1 MKISVEQASDILSME
16 PDELLMEVQS
26 VDAVTAHYVAP
37 SDMLYND
44 DGTVQFVDGNSN
56 PTWEFDMTEILTH
69 KKVLDE
75 KRQAEGAEKLSQ
87 AVRTALDLED

>member
-1 MKISVEQASDILSME
+1 MKISIEQAAEIMSME

-26 VDAVTAHYVAP
+26 VDTVTAHFVVP

-44 DGTVQFVDGNSN
+44 DGTVQFVDGDPN

-75 KRQAEGAEKLSQ
+75 KRQAEGAKKLSD
-87 AVRTALDLED
+87 AVKTALELED

>member
-1 MKISVEQASDILSME
+1 MKISIAQAAEIMSME
-16 PDELLMEVQS
+16 TDELLMEVQS
-26 VDAVTAHYVAP
+26 IDTVTAHFVAP

-44 DGTVQFVDGNSN
+44 DGTVQFVDGDPD
-56 PTWEFDMTEILTH
+56 PTWEFDMTEILAH

-75 KRQAEGAEKLSQ
+75 KRQTEGAEKLSQ

>member
-1 MKISVEQASDILSME
+1 MKISIEQASDILSME

-26 VDAVTAHYVAP
+26 VDTVTAHYAAP

-44 DGTVQFVDGNSN
+44 DGTVQFVDGNPEPS
-56 PTWEFDMTEILTH
+56 WEFDMTEILDY

-75 KRQAEGAEKLSQ
+75 ARKSEGAEKLSQ
-87 AVRTALDLED
+87 AVKTALDLED